1 MGDAMRW
8 HNLTFLLMFPC
19 LAVPAQ
25 ADPVENQAAY
35 LARCRTETMA
45 AYPTPRAQ
53 ADSICQSSW
62 EAIVASGPMADTLL
76 GAAPP
81 AGGKFDPAAA
91 KAKAA
96 AARLGDVTAQVSP
109 SGIALS
115 WFKDG
120 EPIPF
125 NLVQALKVRGTPPA
139 MIACL
144 AFGAGEST
152 EVYRVSPAGKAPFV
166 LTIAQRSAA
175 VASQSSIFSASADF
189 SGKPVT
195 LATLAKDG
203 NDWAARCPQ

>member
-1 MGDAMRW
+1 MRW
-8 HNLTFLLMFPC
+8 HYLTFLLVFPG
-19 LAVPAQ
+19 LAAPAQ
-25 ADPVENQAAY
+25 AAPVENQAAY
-35 LARCRTETMA
+35 LARCRAETMA

-53 ADSICQSSW
+53 ADSICQSNW
-62 EAIVASGPMADTLL
+62 EMIVASGPMADTLL

-81 AGGKFDPAAA
+81 AGARFDPAAA

-96 AARLGDVTAQVSP
+96 SARLGDVTAQVSP
-109 SGIALS
+109 LGIALS
-115 WFKDG
+115 WFKSG

-125 NLVQALKVRGTPPA
+125 NLEQALRVRGATPA

-152 EVYRVSPAGKAPFV
+152 EVYRVSPAGKTPFV
-166 LTIAQRSAA
+166 LTIARREAA
-175 VASQSSIFSASADF
+175 VASQSSDFSASADF

-203 NDWAARCPQ
+203 NDWAATCAR